1 MQYRNLG
8 SSNLKVSA
16 LCLGTMMFGDQTE
29 QGEAQRI
36 VAHAHEHGVNFLDT
50 ADVYTSGA
58 SEAMLGPLIKAHRHD
73 RLLAT
78 KTGTNSVA
86 AVCLSSRSVGVVV
99 FKVFI

>member
-73 RLLAT
+73 WVRAT
-78 KTGTNSVA
+78 KLGNKMSERVNE
-86 AVCLSSRSVGVVV
+86 SH
-99 FKVFI
+99 